1 MGLPSQGRGTGGG
14 GTRMDSRGKRLKIP
28 PGVIPIAIVAI
39 AIAAV
44 WGGLKL
50 IGPADADASQGETA
64 EGEAST
70 PREIAKTPEP
80 SGRGLLGGAL
90 EESTSRPGT
99 PRSNRPRVSTP
110 LPESNQTRSGL
121 SDLASNEH
129 EISDPIAGEVAL
141 PELPVEA
148 ERAPARESVSTSSSR
163 SLVEN
168 ALDASADLIAS
179 NQLVAARATLSDALR
194 TRGLGRDEQQRL
206 RAALMDLNETI
217 VFSPR
222 IIPGDTMV
230 EEYRVAA
237 GDSLGK
243 IARSR
248 ELGTHWKLIQRIN
261 GIARPERIRVGQRLK
276 LVRGPFHAI
285 VNKSEYR
292 IDIYHG
298 PPSEPERWT
307 YITSRPVGLGLDD
320 STPVG
325 RFVVREDSKLENPAW
340 VNPRDPSDRY
350 GRDDPGN
357 PIGEY
362 WVGLDG
368 LGDDAVYVGYGLHGT
383 VDPDS
388 IGSQQ
393 SMGCVRMHDE
403 DIALVY
409 ELLQEGASI
418 VEIRP

>member
-1 MGLPSQGRGTGGG
+1 MSLPSHGRGTGGQSG
-14 GTRMDSRGKRLKIP
+14 RRRSKLKLP
-28 PGVIPIAIVAI
+28 PGVIPIVIVGV

-44 WGGLKL
+44 WGGMKL
-50 IGPADADASQGETA
+50 IGPADAGAGQGEV
-64 EGEAST
+64 ASNSEDT
-70 PREIAKTPEP
+70 PREVDPNPST

-90 EESTSRPGT
+90 EESGSRGAPSSRLGK
-99 PRSNRPRVSTP
+99 P
-110 LPESNQTRSGL
+110 LPDAGGVSSGL
-121 SDLASNEH
+121 NDLADAED
-129 EISDPIAGEVAL
+129 EAPISDPIAGEVDL
-141 PELPVEA
+141 PEIESTVASAGGLESSIPSTGTYSGSMVEG
-148 ERAPARESVSTSSSR
+148 
-163 SLVEN
+163 
-168 ALDASADLIAS
+168 ALDESSTLIAS
-179 NQLVAARATLSDALR
+179 NQLVAARATLSETLGEP
-194 TRGLGRDEQQRL
+194 GLSASDQQRL

-222 IIPGDTMV
+222 ILPGDTMV
-230 EEYRVAA
+230 EEYRIAS

-285 VNKSEYR
+285 VDKSDYR
-292 IDIYHG
+292 IDLFHG
-298 PPSEPERWT
+298 PPDEPERWL

-325 RFVVREDSKLENPAW
+325 RFIVREDSKLENPAW

-350 GRDDPGN
+350 GRDDPDN
-357 PIGEY
+357 PIGEF

-383 VDPDS
+383 VEPDS

-393 SMGCVRMHDE
+393 SMGCVRMHDD

>member
-1 MGLPSQGRGTGGG
+1 MSLPSHGRGSAAQPG
-14 GTRMDSRGKRLKIP
+14 RRRRKFRVP
-28 PGVIPIAIVAI
+28 PGAVPIVVVGV

-44 WGGLKL
+44 WGGMKL
-50 IGPADADASQGETA
+50 IGPADADAGQGESA
-64 EGEAST
+64 GEKPGELASEDT
-70 PREIAKTPEP
+70 PREVDESTSKA
-80 SGRGLLGGAL
+80 SQGLLGGAI
-90 EESTSRPGT
+90 EGSSARRTPSRGPDA
-99 PRSNRPRVSTP
+99 P
-110 LPESNQTRSGL
+110 LPESGGVSSGL
-121 SDLASNEH
+121 SSLAGED
-129 EISDPIAGEVAL
+129 EDAPISDPIAGEV
-141 PELPVEA
+141 ELPKIETT
-148 ERAPARESVSTSSSR
+148 ETSGTGSGAPSR
-163 SLVEN
+163 SMVEE
-168 ALDASADLIAS
+168 ALDESAALIAS
-179 NQLVAARATLSDALR
+179 NQLVAARARLNETLTRPGLRESDA
-194 TRGLGRDEQQRL
+194 QRI
-206 RAALMDLNETI
+206 RAAMMDLNETI

-230 EEYRVAA
+230 EEYRVAP

-248 ELGTHWKLIQRIN
+248 ELGTHWKLIQRVN

-276 LVRGPFHAI
+276 LIRGPFHAI
-285 VNKSEYR
+285 VDKSDYR

-298 PPSEPERWT
+298 PPGEPGRWL

-350 GRDDPGN
+350 GRDDPDN
-357 PIGEY
+357 PIGEF
-362 WVGLDG
+362 WIGLDG

-393 SMGCVRMHDE
+393 SMGCVRLRDD
-403 DIALVY
+403 DIALLY